1 MVVTIIYKITFLS
14 PFQRL
19 GDVMS
24 KRMIAMAVLMLL
36 PQLTL
41 AARDRVLDTMLTL
54 YQGESKVIS
63 APNVERIAMGNTSLV
78 SSTLLESGEIVL
90 TADEAGETNMQ
101 VWFTN
106 GSLESLQL
114 VVAPKNG
121 WRESLEIKKLLGQ
134 IPGIRIS
141 TVGRR
146 VVVDGNLE
154 ARDLERVNMV
164 KERYDD
170 MLILAREITEYE
182 QKMVYFDVR
191 ITEFDRDVTEE
202 LGINWSKQAAG
213 PTIGYA
219 SIWQQEKGLIPEND
233 PNDVLADLTGL
244 NKAEGL
250 FWGISTGFTSV
261 IDLLEQ
267 TGVSITLAEPRLSTR
282 SGGSA
287 SLTVGGEVPVVVS
300 NTNGSSVEYKDYGVL
315 LGVSP
320 KIDMYDNITANV
332 SVSISQLDLANA
344 VDGQP
349 AFKKRATEND
359 VVLRPGETLVLSGL
373 ITQEEQLTSS
383 NVKWLADIPVLGA
396 LFRSKSFT
404 SGTTEMV
411 IFMTP
416 HIVGD
421 VTTGVNKA
429 ELDRAEKMVKD
440 FEEKVGY
447 SLSE

>member
-1 MVVTIIYKITFLS
+1 MTTAFIIMFLN

-24 KRMIAMAVLMLL
+24 KRIIAMTVLLLL

-41 AARDRVLDTMLTL
+41 AANGRVLDTVLTL
-54 YQGESKVIS
+54 YQGQSKVIT
-63 APNVERIAMGNTSLV
+63 APNAERIAMGNTSLV

-101 VWFTN
+101 VWFTG
-106 GSLESLQL
+106 GSRESLQII
-114 VVAPKNG
+114 VSPNNG
-121 WRESLEIKKLLGQ
+121 YREALEIKSLLGQ

-164 KERYDD
+164 KDRYED

-191 ITEFDRDVTEE
+191 VTEFDRSITEK
-202 LGINWSKQAAG
+202 LGINWSQQIAG
-213 PTIGYA
+213 PTLGYA
-219 SIWQQEKGLIPEND
+219 SIWQQEQDLIPADD
-233 PNDVLADLTGL
+233 PNDVFAALTPGG
-244 NKAEGL
+244 EGL
-250 FWGISTGFTSV
+250 FWGISTGFASV
-261 IDLLEQ
+261 IDLLED
-267 TGVSITLAEPRLSTR
+267 TGASITLANPRLSTR
-282 SGGSA
+282 SGGTA

-315 LGVSP
+315 LGVAP
-320 KIDMYDNITANV
+320 KVDMYNNITANIT
-332 SVSISQLDLANA
+332 VSISQLDQANA
-344 VDGQP
+344 VQGQP

-359 VVLRPGETLVLSGL
+359 VVLKPGETLVLSGL
-373 ITQEEQLTSS
+373 ITEEESVNYS
-383 NVKWLADIPVLGA
+383 NVKWLADIPVIGA
-396 LFRSKSFT
+396 LFSSKSYI
-404 SGTTEMV
+404 SGRTEMV
-411 IFMTP
+411 IFITP
-416 HIVGD
+416 HIVDD
-421 VTTGVNKA
+421 VTKGVNQA
-429 ELDRAEKMVKD
+429 ELDRAEQMVKD